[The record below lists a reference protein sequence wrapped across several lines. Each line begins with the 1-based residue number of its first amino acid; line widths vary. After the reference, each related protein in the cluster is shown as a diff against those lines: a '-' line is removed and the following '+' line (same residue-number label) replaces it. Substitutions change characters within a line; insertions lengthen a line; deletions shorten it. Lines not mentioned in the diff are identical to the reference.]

1 MPLVHK
7 ALVHAPLSRC
17 HRRLQKSRHWPIFL
31 RDAALSY
38 EHGKYEITVALC
50 NVILR
55 LDPGN
60 DRAIRLRDTTMT
72 LLRERCLM
80 H

>member
-1 MPLVHK
+1 MEDYK
-7 ALVHAPLSRC
+7 KQALA
-17 HRRLQKSRHWPIFL
+17 FYL
-31 RDAALSY
+31 RGAVLSY

-60 DRAIRLRDTTMT
+60 DRAIRLRDAAMT
-72 LLRERCLM
+72 SLRGRQPM

>member
-1 MPLVHK
+1 M
-7 ALVHAPLSRC
+7 
-17 HRRLQKSRHWPIFL
+17 